1 MSDKSILLD
10 NIIFDLQKIGGISNY
25 WYNLLKSSIGNNN
38 IFYFEDKYSNKNYY
52 KSLIKLPEEYII
64 KNKNK
69 IPLKIKRYLPV
80 RNLDKSFDI
89 FHSSYYRYAKGNIK
103 NITTVHDF
111 MYEKYL
117 SKYNIKRLIHS
128 SQKYQA
134 IKHSD
139 YIIGVSKNTLEDM
152 LKYFPE
158 FKNKKMQVIYHGISD
173 DFYPIE
179 NKNNWIKINDYKLYY
194 NSYFFY
200 FGNRNGYKNFKLLV
214 SSYYALLKNNKN
226 KNIPNLVIAGGG
238 EFSKKEKIL
247 LSENNILSNII
258 KLGNVTNKELN
269 FLYNYCTGF
278 IYPSLYEGFGMPVIE
293 AMCAGAP
300 VICSN
305 SSSIP
310 EIAGEAAIFINP
322 HNVVELE
329 NALYYLLD
337 IKTRKDLI
345 ELGLKQSKKFSWGKT
360 WKETF
365 EVYNLI

>member
-25 WYNLLKSSIGNNN
+25 WYNLLKSSIANNN

-64 KNKNK
+64 KNKSK

-158 FKNKKMQVIYHGISD
+158 FKNKKMQVIYHGIGD
-173 DFYPIE
+173 DFYPIK

-214 SSYYALLKNNKN
+214 NAYSKVLNNNNVPK
-226 KNIPNLVIAGGG
+226 LVVAGGG
-238 EFSKKEKIL
+238 KFSKSEKVL
-247 LSENNILSNII
+247 LSEMGISSSII
-258 KLGNVTNKELN
+258 KLDKLTNYELN
-269 FLYNYCTGF
+269 NLYNHCTGF
-278 IYPSLYEGFGMPVIE
+278 IYPSLYEGFGLPVLE
-293 AMCAGAP
+293 AMRAGAP

-310 EIAGEAAIFINP
+310 EVAGEAAIYIDP
-322 HNVVELE
+322 HNVLELE
-329 NALYYLLD
+329 KSLLELLNNS
-337 IKTRKDLI
+337 TRKDMI
-345 ELGLKQSKKFSWGKT
+345 NLGYEQSKIFHWGKT
-360 WKETF
+360 YKETL
-365 EVYNLI
+365 EIYNSI